1 MNYKE
6 RVDKLNSLNN
16 FINGEYQ
23 EDILLMLDKTYGED
37 KWSII
42 CAVMHW
48 FRVVES
54 HLDSKKLLITDT
66 DDYNWGEVYL
76 YIAAVD
82 IVTKGINDINKI
94 VTNKNRRIFK
104 GENNIFNDECKDDYE
119 YFQNIRAIFGAHP
132 TDLNGNRDYIVATYP
147 TPYNSKLDILRGEA
161 KGWDYYTLLW
171 SKEKT
176 DYLKQESFGFKFD
189 DVDRFLDKHLI
200 YLDTLYKDIINM
212 INKYKEEIGKKEI
225 KKSEDPIEQLNIL
238 EEEDRIRLNGR
249 YKYIIDDL
257 KVLISTPI
265 TDINNK
271 KIYSLYK
278 NKLIA
283 QVPYLYKAIQNPDK
297 ISEVELIEQIIY
309 CKTEE
314 FDNMSS
320 YYYTKLFEY
329 WNNEDMEE
337 ILLRYFKNRIKP
349 FNNKIINIKEL
360 FCIVK
365 AYNYYIFAKED
376 N

>member
-1 MNYKE
+1 M
-6 RVDKLNSLNN
+6 SL
-16 FINGEYQ
+16 E
-23 EDILLMLDKTYGED
+23 
-37 KWSII
+37 
-42 CAVMHW
+42 
-48 FRVVES
+48 
-54 HLDSKKLLITDT
+54 
-66 DDYNWGEVYL
+66 
-76 YIAAVD
+76 
-82 IVTKGINDINKI
+82 
-94 VTNKNRRIFK
+94 
-104 GENNIFNDECKDDYE
+104 
-119 YFQNIRAIFGAHP
+119 
-132 TDLNGNRDYIVATYP
+132 
-147 TPYNSKLDILRGEA
+147 
-161 KGWDYYTLLW
+161 
-171 SKEKT
+171 
-176 DYLKQESFGFKFD
+176 
-189 DVDRFLDKHLI
+189 
-200 YLDTLYKDIINM
+200 
-212 INKYKEEIGKKEI
+212 EEIGKKEI
-225 KKSEDPIEQLNIL
+225 KKSEEPIEQLNIL

-265 TDINNK
+265 IDINNK

-283 QVPYLYKAIQNPDK
+283 QVPYLYKTIQNPDK
-297 ISEVELIEQIIY
+297 ISEGELIEQIIY

-365 AYNYYIFAKED
+365 AYNYYIFTKED

>member
-161 KGWDYYTLLW
+161 KGWDYYTLL
-171 SKEKT
+171 
-176 DYLKQESFGFKFD
+176 
-189 DVDRFLDKHLI
+189 
-200 YLDTLYKDIINM
+200 
-212 INKYKEEIGKKEI
+212 
-225 KKSEDPIEQLNIL
+225 
-238 EEEDRIRLNGR
+238 
-249 YKYIIDDL
+249 
-257 KVLISTPI
+257 
-265 TDINNK
+265 
-271 KIYSLYK
+271 
-278 NKLIA
+278 
-283 QVPYLYKAIQNPDK
+283 
-297 ISEVELIEQIIY
+297 
-309 CKTEE
+309 
-314 FDNMSS
+314 
-320 YYYTKLFEY
+320 
-329 WNNEDMEE
+329 
-337 ILLRYFKNRIKP
+337 
-349 FNNKIINIKEL
+349 
-360 FCIVK
+360 
-365 AYNYYIFAKED
+365 
-376 N
+376 